1 MRPVTFSTLVGAVI
15 NALSLSLTVQAA
27 SQKQETPRPDGS
39 TIHWF
44 LDLPDAPESKVGL
57 VVIMQGS
64 GCEPVAKSKS
74 LALTRAAFPEF
85 ATVTA
90 DKYGIDPDADFE
102 GKDNTSCP
110 QRYHEKSTSSQRVAD
125 YQQILNSLSLA
136 QWWNGQLILV
146 GGSEGGD
153 IAARLAA
160 QSRSDAV
167 VLISTGGGTTFG
179 ELVRAS
185 LIEEMERQSVP
196 PSQWLDIDGMFARAR
211 ANPESTEVEA
221 GYSYRYWAD
230 SIDLKT
236 VDDMLKTAAP
246 ILLIQGTDDTSTPLY
261 TARTAVDTF
270 IKEKRCN
277 LTYWEKTGY
286 NHSMVDPDGNNRLQ
300 EVLTQASSWVHHQL
314 QHSNVSPCMKP
325 NSFASHVF
333 FPDFANRTDSTTT
346 LMRSTAK
353 ASP

>member
-1 MRPVTFSTLVGAVI
+1 MHPITFGALFSVVI
-15 NALSLSLTVQAA
+15 SALSLSLTVQAA
-27 SQKQETPRPDGS
+27 PQKRETPRPDGS

-44 LDLPDAPESKVGL
+44 LDQPDAPASKVGL
-57 VVIMQGS
+57 VVVMQGS
-64 GCEPVAKSKS
+64 SCEPVAKSEF
-74 LALTRAAFPEF
+74 LALTRAVFPEF
-85 ATVTA
+85 STVTA
-90 DKYGIDPDADFE
+90 DKYGIDPDADFD
-102 GKDNTSCP
+102 GKDNASCP
-110 QRYHEKSTSSQRVAD
+110 QRYHAKSTSSQRVAD
-125 YQQILNSLSLA
+125 YQQILNNLSLA
-136 QWWNGQLILV
+136 KWWNGQLILV

-185 LIEEMERQSVP
+185 LIEQMERQSVP
-196 PSQWLDIDGMFARAR
+196 RDQWLDIDGIFARAR
-211 ANPESTEVEA
+211 ANPESTEVEG

-261 TARTAVDTF
+261 TARTAVDAF

-286 NHSMVDPDGNNRLQ
+286 SHSMVDLDGNDRLQ
-300 EVLTQASSWVHHQL
+300 EVLAQASSWARYQL
-314 QHSNVSPCMKP
+314 EHSNVSSCMKP
-325 NSFASHVF
+325 NAFD
-333 FPDFANRTDSTTT
+333 PRT
-346 LMRSTAK
+346 
-353 ASP
+353 